1 MARTNA
7 LRGDDTSFGVF
18 FPKDYLLAVFADQ
31 RAADRAAAALE
42 VAGFADSDVLVVG
55 SDEVIG
61 WHGRF
66 TTDTGLV
73 GRFKEFVARHF
84 PGTSAKL
91 DDVVDHA
98 RVGHTFL
105 LAYAPDAAQTE
116 RAAAAIRP
124 AHPTLLRKYNAVT
137 ITDLT

>member
-1 MARTNA
+1 MTRTTT
-7 LRGDDTSFGVF
+7 LKGDETSFGVF
-18 FPKDYLLAVFADQ
+18 FPKDYLLAVFTDP

-55 SDEVIG
+55 SDEVMG

-66 TTDTGLV
+66 STDTGLL

-84 PGTSAKL
+84 PGTGAKL

-105 LAYAPDAAQTE
+105 LAYAPDGARTE
-116 RAAAAIRP
+116 RAASAIRP
-124 AHPTLLRKYNAVT
+124 AHPTLLRKYNAVS
-137 ITDLT
+137 IADLG

>member
-1 MARTNA
+1 MARTNT

-18 FPKDYLLAVFADQ
+18 FPKDYLLAVFADA
-31 RAADRAAAALE
+31 RAAERAAAALE
-42 VAGFADSDVLVVG
+42 VAGFADGDILVVG

-84 PGTSAKL
+84 PGTGAKL

-105 LAYAPDAAQTE
+105 LAYAPDAARTE
-116 RAAAAIRP
+116 RAATAIRP
-124 AHPTLLRKYNAVT
+124 VHPTLLRKYNAVT
-137 ITDLT
+137 ITDLK